1 MKLRTVVLGVVTAL
15 ALGSIAAPAQA
26 SEQLPDDSMFFS
38 SEDLNAMSTNSGTAL
53 DPSVFLR
60 GLEELEASSVERIE
74 ITDDGY
80 TFYQYVVPEGS
91 LTMPSAADVRA
102 AIEADELASAPVPS
116 DVITPRLAVHFS
128 GIKMAV
134 GFNTV
139 DQQALAAGG
148 GAAVAAAL
156 CLIPA
161 VGWAACTIIGV
172 VVGVATTYLV
182 ANGICSG
189 GRTLWWYDVKGG
201 SVINCRSSAPY

>member
-1 MKLRTVVLGVVTAL
+1 MKFKTAVLGVVAAL
-15 ALGSIAAPAQA
+15 ALGTIAAPAQA
-26 SEQLPDDSMFFS
+26 SEPLPDDSMFFS
-38 SEDLNAMSTNSGTAL
+38 SKDLDAMSPNGGAAL
-53 DPSVFLR
+53 DPDVFLH
-60 GLEELEASSVERIE
+60 GLEELEASPVERNE
-74 ITDDGY
+74 ITEDGH

-91 LTMPSAADVRA
+91 LTLPSAADVRA
-102 AIEADELASAPVPS
+102 AIDADASAPSSAPS
-116 DVITPRLAVHFS
+116 DVITPFLEVRFS

-156 CLIPA
+156 CLIPG
-161 VGWAACTIIGV
+161 VGWAACTVIGI

-201 SVINCRSSAPY
+201 SVINCRSTAPF

>member
-1 MKLRTVVLGVVTAL
+1 MKPKRAVVGVVTAL
-15 ALGSIAAPAQA
+15 ALGMLGSPAHA
-26 SEQLPDDSMFFS
+26 SEPLPDNSLFFS
-38 SEDLNAMSTNSGTAL
+38 SEDLNAMAPNGGAAL
-53 DPSVFLR
+53 DPEVFLQ
-60 GLEELEASSVERIE
+60 GLEELEASPAQRNE
-74 ITDDGY
+74 ITEDGY
-80 TFYQYVVPEGS
+80 TFYQYVVPEGA
-91 LTMPSAADVRA
+91 LTLPSAADVRA
-102 AIEADELASAPVPS
+102 AIEADSVAEVPS
-116 DVITPRLAVHFS
+116 DVITPFLEVRFS

-161 VGWAACTIIGV
+161 VGWAACTVIGI

-189 GRTLWWYDVKGG
+189 GRTLWWYDVDGG
-201 SVINCRSSAPY
+201 SVINCRSSAPF

>member
-1 MKLRTVVLGVVTAL
+1 MRFKTAAVGVVTAL
-15 ALGSIAAPAQA
+15 ALGMLAAPAQA
-26 SEQLPDDSMFFS
+26 SEPLPDDSMFFS
-38 SEDLNAMSTNSGTAL
+38 SEDLDAMAPDGGAAL
-53 DPSVFLR
+53 DPEVFLQ
-60 GLEELEASSVERIE
+60 GLEELEASPAQRNK
-74 ITDDGY
+74 ITEDGY

-91 LTMPSAADVRA
+91 LTLPSAADVRA
-102 AIEADELASAPVPS
+102 AIEADASAEVPS
-116 DVITPRLAVHFS
+116 DVITPFLEVRFS

-156 CLIPA
+156 CLIPG
-161 VGWAACTIIGV
+161 VGWAACTIIGI

-189 GRTLWWYDVKGG
+189 GRTLWWYDVDGG
-201 SVINCRSSAPY
+201 SVINCRSSAPF

>member
-1 MKLRTVVLGVVTAL
+1 MKLKTAVVGVVTAL
-15 ALGSIAAPAQA
+15 ALGMLGSPAHA
-26 SEQLPDDSMFFS
+26 SEPLPDDSMFFS
-38 SEDLNAMSTNSGTAL
+38 SEDLNEMAPNGGAAL
-53 DPSVFLR
+53 DPDVFLQ
-60 GLEELEASSVERIE
+60 GLEELEASPAHRNE
-74 ITDDGY
+74 ITEDGY

-91 LTMPSAADVRA
+91 LTLPSAADVRA
-102 AIEADELASAPVPS
+102 AIEADSAAEVPS
-116 DVITPRLAVHFS
+116 DVITPFLEVRFS

-161 VGWAACTIIGV
+161 VGWAACTVIGI

-189 GRTLWWYDVKGG
+189 GRTLWWYDVDGG
-201 SVINCRSSAPY
+201 SVINCRSSAPF

>member
-1 MKLRTVVLGVVTAL
+1 
-15 ALGSIAAPAQA
+15 
-26 SEQLPDDSMFFS
+26 MFFS
-38 SEDLNAMSTNSGTAL
+38 SEDLNAMSTNGGTAL

-80 TFYQYVVPEGS
+80 TFFQYVVPEGS

-102 AIEADELASAPVPS
+102 AIEADESASVPVAS

>member
-1 MKLRTVVLGVVTAL
+1 MKFKTAVIGVVAAL
-15 ALGSIAAPAQA
+15 ALGTIAAPAQA
-26 SEQLPDDSMFFS
+26 SEPLPDDSMFFS
-38 SEDLNAMSTNSGTAL
+38 SEDLDAMSPNGGAAL
-53 DPSVFLR
+53 DPDVFLQ
-60 GLEELEASSVERIE
+60 GLEELEASPVERNE
-74 ITDDGY
+74 VTQDGY

-91 LTMPSAADVRA
+91 LTLPSAADVRA
-102 AIEADELASAPVPS
+102 AIEADASASTTVPS
-116 DVITPRLAVHFS
+116 DVITPFLEVRFS

-161 VGWAACTIIGV
+161 VGWAACTVIGI

-189 GRTLWWYDVKGG
+189 GRTLWWYDVQGG
-201 SVINCRSSAPY
+201 SVINCRSSAPF